1 METPDNPAAVST
13 DEALTQN
20 EKLAAMF
27 VHLSMF
33 FGGLIVPPVFWIIF
47 HKKSKFVV
55 FHSVQILVFHL
66 LFDICFLVLFGGI
79 GAIYYYMGLLDNTS
93 PPNPGTVVI
102 LLMMAYCLFT
112 LAFVITCYGYAVY
125 MAMSAYKGRLK
136 KYPIVGNFI
145 YKKIYAAA

>member
-1 METPDNPAAVST
+1 METPEEIPG
-13 DEALTQN
+13 EEITQN

-33 FGGLIVPPVFWIIF
+33 FGGLIVPPIFWIIY

-55 FHSVQILVFHL
+55 FNSIQILVFHL
-66 LFDICFLVLFGGI
+66 LFDICFLILFGGI
-79 GAIYYYMGLLDNTS
+79 GGIYYYMGLIDNTP

-112 LAFVITCYGYAVY
+112 LAFIFTCYGYAVY
-125 MAMSAYKGRLK
+125 MAVNAYKGRIK
-136 KYPIVGNFI
+136 KYPVIGNMV
-145 YKKIYAAA
+145 YKKIYETA